1 VGIRKNAM
9 IKTRC
14 CIVGGGPAGMMLGL
28 LLARAGVD
36 VAVLEKHGDFLRDF
50 RGDTIHPSTL
60 ELMHELGILE
70 EFLRLPHDTLPNIG
84 AQIGDDF
91 WPIADFTHLPTICK
105 YVALM
110 PQWDFLDF
118 IAAKGGAYPHFH
130 LHMNTEATDLITES
144 ERIVGVRAKT
154 PHGEEEFR
162 ADLVVGADGRH
173 STVRAKSEL
182 ELEDTSAPMD
192 VLWMRI
198 SRQDSDDEQTL
209 GRFIPRHVL
218 IMINRRTY
226 WQCAFLIPKGQ
237 FEAVKAKGLDD
248 FRATLVKLSPF
259 LRDRVG
265 ELKDWDQI
273 KLLTVA
279 VDRLKCWHRPGLLC
293 IGDSAHAMSPVG
305 GVGINLA
312 IQDAVATANL
322 LTAELRG
329 TTPISESS
337 LEKVQQRRMFPTRMT
352 QRMQVFAHKRVI
364 RPVLNSDEPP
374 RPALMLHVLKAIPFC
389 SGSPRGLSASVFV
402 RSTSAQRAES
412 SGGFCA
418 TGVESETERLF
429 FLRLFQARINPTK
442 RAPIKTK
449 IPRI

>member
-1 VGIRKNAM
+1 M

-60 ELMHELGILE
+60 ELMHELGMLE
-70 EFLRLPHDTLPNIG
+70 EFLRVPHDRVLNIG
-84 AQIGDDF
+84 AQIGDNF
-91 WPIADFTHLPTICK
+91 WPMADFTHLPTMCK
-105 YVALM
+105 YIALM

-118 IAAKGGAYPHFH
+118 IALKGKDYPHFH
-130 LHMNTEATDLITES
+130 LHMNTEATNLIVEGG
-144 ERIVGVRAKT
+144 RVGGVQAKT
-154 PHGEEEFR
+154 PQGVKEFR

-198 SRQDSDDEQTL
+198 SRKEGDDEQTL
-209 GRFIPRHVL
+209 GRLIPRHVL

-226 WQCAFLIPKGQ
+226 WQCAFLIPKGE
-237 FEAVKAKGLDD
+237 FEAVKARGLDD
-248 FRATLVKLSPF
+248 FHANMVKCAPF
-259 LRDRVG
+259 LRDRVA

-273 KLLTVA
+273 KLLTVV

-305 GVGINLA
+305 GVGVNLA

-322 LTAELRG
+322 LTDALRG
-329 TTPISESS
+329 TDPIPESL
-337 LEKVQQRRMFPTRMT
+337 LEKVQERRSFPTRAT
-352 QRMQVFAHKRVI
+352 QRMQILAHDNI
-364 RPVLNSDEPP
+364 IAPVLGSD
-374 RPALMLHVLKAIPFC
+374 RPIKVPLMLHLFKAIPLLRRI
-389 SGSPRGLSASVFV
+389 PARIVGLGFRPEHI
-402 RSTSAQRAES
+402 RSTR
-412 SGGFCA
+412 
-418 TGVESETERLF
+418 
-429 FLRLFQARINPTK
+429 
-442 RAPIKTK
+442 
-449 IPRI
+449 